1 MNFLDKDKPTAFI
14 IGNGKSRKGF
24 DLNIL
29 RPYGKI
35 YGCNALYREFHP
47 DYLIAIDEGM
57 IDEIRSQ
64 LSFPLERFIEPDFY
78 EKFEPVALHPKGNVP
93 RSNAG
98 MNAML
103 EAIRHGNT
111 QLIMI
116 GFDFIVA
123 SEEVGT
129 SNIFEGT
136 KNYEGNT
143 KATFADNANRM
154 RFLNWFIDQ
163 NKEIDFIFTIP
174 NIDGNITMWEFA
186 TEKDVIAIEIDKL
199 HEALHATF
207 G

>member
-35 YGCNALYREFHP
+35 YGCNALYREFDP

-103 EAIRHGNT
+103 EAIRHGI
-111 QLIMI
+111 QSRRICI
-116 GFDFIVA
+116 
-123 SEEVGT
+123 
-129 SNIFEGT
+129 
-136 KNYEGNT
+136 
-143 KATFADNANRM
+143 
-154 RFLNWFIDQ
+154 
-163 NKEIDFIFTIP
+163 
-174 NIDGNITMWEFA
+174 
-186 TEKDVIAIEIDKL
+186 
-199 HEALHATF
+199 
-207 G
+207 